1 MLTLH
6 FREYGEGKPLVILHG
21 LFGSSDNWQ
30 SLAQRFAAFY
40 RVFCVDLRNHGRSP
54 WSEEHRYEDM
64 MDDVYAFIEAQQL
77 TDVILLGHSMGGKVA
92 MRFAQHYPHLLNKLV
107 VADMGVKAYPMHHQ
121 HVLAGIHALHL
132 YSISARS
139 EAESILKTYV
149 ENDGIRQFL
158 LKNLYW
164 IEKGKLAWRMN
175 VAVLEREMPYI
186 LAALPEQESWT
197 PTLFLRGELSNYILP
212 EDLNGI
218 EALFPDTTIETI
230 PNAGHWLHAEQADLF
245 FDAVMGFCL
254 R

>member
-1 MLTLH
+1 MLTLNV
-6 FREYGEGKPLVILHG
+6 REYGEGKPLVILHG

-54 WSEEHRYEDM
+54 WSEEHSYEAM
-64 MDDVYAFIEAQQL
+64 MDDVYAFIETQQL
-77 TDVILLGHSMGGKVA
+77 SDVTLLGHSMGGKVA
-92 MRFAQHYPHLLNKLV
+92 MHFAQNYPHLLSKLV

-121 HVLAGIHALHL
+121 HILAGIHALHL
-132 YSISARS
+132 DSIQARS
-139 EAESILKTYV
+139 EAESILKTHV

-175 VAVLEREMPYI
+175 VAVLEREMPNI
-186 LAALPEQESWT
+186 LAALPEKECWT
-197 PTLFLRGELSNYILP
+197 PTLFLRGALSNYILP
-212 EDLNGI
+212 EDLEGI
-218 EALFPDTTIETI
+218 ESLFPDSTIETI

>member
-1 MLTLH
+1 MLELNA
-6 FREYGEGKPLVILHG
+6 REYGEGKPLVILHG

-77 TDVILLGHSMGGKVA
+77 TDIILLGHSMGGKVA
-92 MRFAQHYPHLLNKLV
+92 MHFAQNYPHMLSKLV
-107 VADMGVKAYPMHHQ
+107 IADMGVKAYPMHHQ
-121 HVLAGIHALHL
+121 LILAGIHALHL
-132 YSISARS
+132 DSIIARS

-175 VAVLEREMPYI
+175 VAVLEREMPNI
-186 LAALPEQESWT
+186 LAALPEKESWT

-212 EDLNGI
+212 EDIDEI
-218 EALFPDTTIETI
+218 EARFPDATIETI